1 MKGVKYNDELS
12 LSFPFLTMPIWVPLY
27 DFQQALA
34 MVLQFLGIR

>member
-1 MKGVKYNDELS
+1 MMS
-12 LSFPFLTMPIWVPLY
+12 LAYLFLFLTMPIWVPLY